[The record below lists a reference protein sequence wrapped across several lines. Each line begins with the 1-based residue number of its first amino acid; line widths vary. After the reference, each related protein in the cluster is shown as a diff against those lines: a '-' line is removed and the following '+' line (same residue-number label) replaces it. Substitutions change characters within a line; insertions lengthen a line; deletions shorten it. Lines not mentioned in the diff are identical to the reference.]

1 MNPPLHYA
9 VIGAGI
15 AGLSCAR
22 ALAESGVH
30 VTVFDKSRGP
40 GGRTSTRRGEG
51 WACDHGAQYST
62 ARDPLFQAEL
72 ARWQAAGVAARWQPR
87 LTVFDA
93 AGRRADGGEGGE
105 EQARHVGTPRM
116 TAPARLLADGLDL
129 RLQTTVTALQRYDHG
144 WELATAERSLLPE
157 AFDGVLLAVPA
168 PQAVPLL
175 QPASAELAALAGGAR
190 MQACWALMLRFVAP
204 LALDFDAAFVNHGP
218 LRWIA
223 RDTSKPGREG
233 SETWTLHASA
243 EWSEAHVE
251 DSPESVAA
259 ALIAAFC

>member
-40 GGRTSTRRGEG
+40 GGRMSTRRGEG
-51 WACDHGAQYST
+51 WACDHGAQYFT

-93 AGRRADGGEGGE
+93 DGRRAQGGAGGDAAGGAGGDARVDE
-105 EQARHVGTPRM
+105 PARHVGTPRM

-144 WELATAERSLLPE
+144 WELATAERGLLPE

-175 QPASAELAALAGGAR
+175 QPVSAELAALAHGTR
-190 MQACWALMLRFVAP
+190 MQAC
-204 LALDFDAAFVNHGP
+204 
-218 LRWIA
+218 
-223 RDTSKPGREG
+223 
-233 SETWTLHASA
+233 
-243 EWSEAHVE
+243 
-251 DSPESVAA
+251 
-259 ALIAAFC
+259 